1 MNAQK
6 KMTELAAEF
15 SAPPIVRADSLARI
29 ALRQLVR
36 NRAAVIGA
44 ATIGLLI
51 TVAILAPLIAPYDPI
66 KQSRDNLAPPSLAH
80 LMGTDLVGRDIFSR
94 VLHGARLSLQVG
106 LISVSIGAVSG
117 VLLGLFAGYYGS
129 WLDMLEMRLID
140 ILLAFP
146 GLLLALSIITILGP
160 SLTNLMIA
168 VGISS
173 IPEYARLVRGA
184 VLSTKAN
191 VYVDAAHV
199 VGCRGTRVMFRHI
212 LPNVVASVIVL
223 ATLGVG
229 RAILLG
235 AALSFLGLGA
245 QPPTPEW
252 GAMLSSGRDYLRR
265 AWWVTTFPGVA
276 ITITVLAVNMLGDGL
291 RDALDPRLRIG

>member
-1 MNAQK
+1 
-6 KMTELAAEF
+6 MTALATASTISSTPRAE
-15 SAPPIVRADSLARI
+15 SLLRI
-29 ALRQLVR
+29 ALRQLRR
-36 NRAAVIGA
+36 NRAAMLGL
-44 ATIGLLI
+44 TTLGLLI
-51 TVAILAPLIAPYDPI
+51 AVALLAPLIAPYDPI
-66 KQSRDNLAPPSLAH
+66 KQSSDNLAPPSLTH
-80 LMGTDLVGRDIFSR
+80 WMGTDLVGRDIFSR
-94 VLHGARLSLQVG
+94 VLHGARLSLLVG
-106 LISVSIGAVSG
+106 LISVGIGAISG
-117 VLLGLFAGYYGS
+117 VLLGLLAGYYGS

-146 GLLLALSIITILGP
+146 GLLLALSIITVLGP

-173 IPEYARLVRGA
+173 IPEYARLVRGS
-184 VLSTKAN
+184 VLATKEN
-191 VYVDAAHV
+191 IYIDAAHV
-199 VGCRGTRVMFRHI
+199 VGCQGRRVMFRHI

-265 AWWVTTFPGVA
+265 AWWVTTFPGIA

>member
-1 MNAQK
+1 
-6 KMTELAAEF
+6 MTQLAAESTF
-15 SAPPIVRADSLARI
+15 SSFTQAEIRADSLLRI
-29 ALRQLVR
+29 ALRQLMR
-36 NRAAVIGA
+36 NRAAVVGMAI
-44 ATIGLLI
+44 IILLI
-51 TVAILAPLIAPYDPI
+51 VIAILAPLIAPYDPI
-66 KQSRDNLAPPSLAH
+66 KQSRDNLAPPSITH

-94 VLHGARLSLQVG
+94 ILHGARLSLLVG
-106 LISVSIGAVSG
+106 LISVGIGAISG
-117 VLLGLFAGYYGS
+117 VLLGLLAGYYGS

-160 SLTNLMIA
+160 SLVNLMIA

-184 VLSTKAN
+184 VLSAKEN

-199 VGCRGTRVMFRHI
+199 VGCKGTRVMFQHI

-265 AWWVTTFPGVA
+265 AWWVTTFPGMA

>member
-1 MNAQK
+1 
-6 KMTELAAEF
+6 
-15 SAPPIVRADSLARI
+15 
-29 ALRQLVR
+29 
-36 NRAAVIGA
+36 
-44 ATIGLLI
+44 
-51 TVAILAPLIAPYDPI
+51 
-66 KQSRDNLAPPSLAH
+66 
-80 LMGTDLVGRDIFSR
+80 
-94 VLHGARLSLQVG
+94 
-106 LISVSIGAVSG
+106 
-117 VLLGLFAGYYGS
+117 
-129 WLDMLEMRLID
+129 
-140 ILLAFP
+140 
-146 GLLLALSIITILGP
+146 
-160 SLTNLMIA
+160 MIA

-173 IPEYARLVRGA
+173 IPEYARLVRGS
-184 VLSTKAN
+184 VLATKEN
-191 VYVDAAHV
+191 IYIDAAHV
-199 VGCRGTRVMFRHI
+199 VGCQGRRVMFRHI

-265 AWWVTTFPGVA
+265 AWWVTTFPGIA